1 MKLQLFHL
9 ISVSALVGFA
19 FTTPL
24 CPQLTPFPVA
34 SEVLKLFFEFLSQ
47 YQAPVAASLPAAPS
61 PEDPS
66 PAAPLPAAPLPAA
79 PLNLESLPA
88 ALSSVASLPAAQ
100 LPTAP
105 LSFESLQAAELPME
119 SLPAAPLPTV
129 PLPTVP
135 FRGWPINSGLFAP
148 VNGFIGKDY
157 LYNYSE

>member
-47 YQAPVAASLPAAPS
+47 YQAPVAASL
-61 PEDPS
+61 

>member
-47 YQAPVAASLPAAPS
+47 YQAPVAAS
-61 PEDPS
+61 
-66 PAAPLPAAPLPAA
+66 LPAAPLPAA